1 LEVKNQHIRINM
13 GRRNPDRSD
22 VYVQERILR
31 ARWVKWDYRYALEVY
46 VVGKWR
52 GAGYI
57 MAKKPRKLRN
67 ADIRKVAQSVR
78 INTGGEIAVVGLN
91 LEG

>member
-1 LEVKNQHIRINM
+1 M
-13 GRRNPDRSD
+13 SRRKNPDWSD
-22 VYVQERILR
+22 VNVHEVILE
-31 ARWVKWDYRYALEVY
+31 ARWTLWEKGRWALEVY

-57 MAKKPRKLRN
+57 MARKPRKLTK
-67 ADIRKVAQSVR
+67 ADLKKVAMSVR
-78 INTGGEIAVVGLN
+78 MNTGGEISVVGLN

>member
-1 LEVKNQHIRINM
+1 MR
-13 GRRNPDRSD
+13 RRNPDRSD
-22 VYVQERILR
+22 VYVEEVILR
-31 ARWVKWDYRYALEVY
+31 ARWIKWDYRYALEVY

-57 MAKKPRKLRN
+57 MARKPRKLTK
-67 ADIRKVAQSVR
+67 ADVKKVAKSVR
-78 INTGGEIAVVGLN
+78 INTGGSISVMGLN